1 MSVVFTNNRNSL
13 AINLS
18 PQLIDVLY
26 IVRDILSAEQAFKL
40 LEDGLR
46 LLEIVVAGGLH
57 IPYV

>member
-40 LEDGLR
+40 LEDGLS